1 MNEGKEL
8 KRYLEQNDIS
18 LTEIAEVIDLNYYKF
33 RREIKKPVV
42 SPDIKEKL
50 KQVNIVINGKSVY
63 GNYEKR
69 SRGFDYSPYN
79 ADWLEKSVRSLIAQG
94 VIDKKLDVAKELKF
108 HKSNVNTYL
117 NGKITPSKS
126 FIDAFLKRYEKYLEE
141 EILVALKN
149 GKQAKIVLPKGY
161 GKDEIETVIKVLK
174 AYI

>member
-33 RREIKKPVV
+33 RREIAKPVV
-42 SPDIKEKL
+42 SDDLKQKL
-50 KQVNIVINGKSVY
+50 KLVNIVINGKSVY
-63 GNYEKR
+63 GSYEKKKNAE
-69 SRGFDYSPYN
+69 YSQYS
-79 ADWLEKSVRSLIAQG
+79 AEWLNKSVRSLIAQG
-94 VIDKKLDVAKELKF
+94 IIDKKLDVAKELKF
-108 HKSNVNTYL
+108 QKGNVSHYL
-117 NGKITPSKS
+117 NGSITPSKA
-126 FIDAFLKRYEKYLEE
+126 FIDAFLKRYEKYLED

-174 AYI
+174 AYA